1 MENKIMFKTID
12 GREIEG
18 TVLATLNY
26 NNNEFILYTDDNI
39 DNMDLKIL
47 AAKIKYEKDNLV
59 IQKIEHNEWQYIEKV
74 IDMLNKVGSDSIV
87 HS

>member
-18 TVLATLNY
+18 TVLAKLNY

-39 DNMDLKIL
+39 DNMNLKIL
-47 AAKIKYEKDNLV
+47 AAKIKYENDNLV
-59 IQKIEHNEWQYIEKV
+59 IQKIEDDEWQYIEKV
-74 IDMLNKVGSDSIV
+74 IDMFNKVGSDSIV
-87 HS
+87 H